1 MLRRPTPMYPSTR
14 SFEPGGAPVRRRQQ
28 QRRRPLRRGA
38 VRSLALFLCLAP
50 LCAGRPARAEEPYPC
65 EGGATLATGSPD
77 TAIFSR
83 EASQGVRA
91 FWCEA
96 YDVDGNARRAGAYWE
111 IYPDGAT
118 RTRARYVDSRIAG
131 PVEVFDEEGR
141 IWLRGEL
148 ADDSWTGP
156 LEIFHANGAPWLVA
170 NFRAGQL
177 DGPVE
182 TRYPDGSVEST
193 TYFQNGHEDG
203 IASSYYPA
211 SAGGG
216 LRSQVRVEGD
226 EIVENAPRPMPADS
240 DGEVGPSPIARVSA
254 DPAR

>member
-1 MLRRPTPMYPSTR
+1 MLRRPTPMHPSTR
-14 SFEPGGAPVRRRQQ
+14 SFEPGGPPAQMRQRRQ
-28 QRRRPLRRGA
+28 PLRRA
-38 VRSLALFLCLAP
+38 AARSLALLLCLAP
-50 LCAGRPARAEEPYPC
+50 LCAGPPARAEEPYPC

-131 PVEVFDEEGR
+131 PVEVFDEEGG

-148 ADDSWTGP
+148 ADDTWTGP
-156 LEIFHANGAPWLVA
+156 LEIFHANGAPWLAA

-203 IASSYYPA
+203 IATRYYPA

-240 DGEVGPSPIARVSA
+240 EGEVDPSPIAHVSA
-254 DPAR
+254 DPAH